1 MTIAIPFDRSSRT
14 KNPSIVLDQDLL
26 DAIDRARV
34 AEDDQEPMSRSAMI
48 RTMLYFALS
57 LMTDPKAQAEF
68 ALEHAHLIPKVD
80 GTRLRRST

>member
-1 MTIAIPFDRSSRT
+1 
-14 KNPSIVLDQDLL
+14 
-26 DAIDRARV
+26 
-34 AEDDQEPMSRSAMI
+34 
-48 RTMLYFALS
+48 MLYFALS